1 MHLAVQNR
9 TNRGGKNTKPL
20 FLSVGDKHRLTAKQ
34 CVLTVQLRLNYVI
47 LILHV
52 YGTCSVP
59 DTDSM
64 TTCICT
70 ALNFTILVLKLPF

>member
-1 MHLAVQNR
+1 MHLTLQNR
-9 TNRGGKNTKPL
+9 KNRGGRNTKPL
-20 FLSVGDKHRLTAKQ
+20 FLSVGDKHQLNAEQ
-34 CVLTVQLRLNYVI
+34 CALTVQLSLNYLI

-64 TTCICT
+64 SMCT
-70 ALNFTILVLKLPF
+70 QLNFTALVLKLTF